1 MICGN
6 AAGNTSHTIHIRD
19 HVDLDAAQT
28 RESAPARVKGLRG
41 GGGQAR
47 FKLTATHSLSG
58 TNQSASKAQDG
69 PLASSKQCNRLVA
82 YAGGQANLHTALF
95 RLASIRGTRCIIVVT
110 CAERVAAP

>member
-6 AAGNTSHTIHIRD
+6 AAGTTSHTIHIRD

-47 FKLTATHSLSG
+47 FKLTATYSLSG
-58 TNQSASKAQDG
+58 TNESASKAQDG

-82 YAGGQANLHTALF
+82 HAGRHSSHRALP
-95 RLASIRGTRCIIVVT
+95 LGEHSGYSVYHRGDLR
-110 CAERVAAP
+110 

>member
-6 AAGNTSHTIHIRD
+6 AAGNTSHTIHVRD

-47 FKLTATHSLSG
+47 FKLTATYSLSG
-58 TNQSASKAQDG
+58 TNQSTSKAQDG
-69 PLASSKQCNRLVA
+69 SLISIKLYNRLVA
-82 YAGGQANLHTALF
+82 HTG
-95 RLASIRGTRCIIVVT
+95 RHSPRCT
-110 CAERVAAP
+110 LPLGEHSGYSAYHCDDLR

>member
-6 AAGNTSHTIHIRD
+6 AAGNTSHTIHIHD

-47 FKLTATHSLSG
+47 FKLTATYSLSG

-69 PLASSKQCNRLVA
+69 PLASSKQFNRLVA
-82 YAGGQANLHTALF
+82 HAGRHSSHRALP
-95 RLASIRGTRCIIVVT
+95 LGEHSGYSVYHRGDLR
-110 CAERVAAP
+110 

>member
-28 RESAPARVKGLRG
+28 RESALAGVKGLRG

-47 FKLTATHSLSG
+47 IKLTAIYSLSG
-58 TNQSASKAQDG
+58 TNQSTSKVQDG
-69 PLASSKQCNRLVA
+69 ALESRNQYNR
-82 YAGGQANLHTALF
+82 
-95 RLASIRGTRCIIVVT
+95 
-110 CAERVAAP
+110 